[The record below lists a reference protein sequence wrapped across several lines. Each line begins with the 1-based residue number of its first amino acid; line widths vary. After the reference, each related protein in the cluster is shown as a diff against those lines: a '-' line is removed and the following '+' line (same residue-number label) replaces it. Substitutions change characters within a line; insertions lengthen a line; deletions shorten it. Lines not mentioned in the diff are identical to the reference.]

1 METNIHLFC
10 QAEENIDFL
19 DDGSNS
25 FATGLPSGTINHK
38 KYIKFSKTIEKKIS
52 PEVRSLS
59 PEYKKIF
66 ETSVFLCGEEKSSDF
81 SVGKKGGRKS
91 LQVQQHSKRTE
102 IIPPFLKLSKEKVTR
117 KENSLCKL
125 PNQYSLHKT
134 SSPLCTSS
142 SITRE
147 KEMLSNLYM
156 TLYDE
161 VTHGYLYSQELSAL
175 HKACKIF
182 SKIRSGKIYVNDLPV
197 ILGILRISIS
207 DLEMRQA
214 LKTIDIDVNGMLDF
228 SNFLKAVAD
237 VSYMVSQN
245 PAFWDALKIF
255 CRIKGGRVSTDEI
268 FGVLDSMGVPINP
281 EILEE
286 VIKHTYIDSNHMVD
300 IGDIIFILNELQ
312 EQYEDVPITEE
323 SPLDEITS
331 DRKLSSIAGCYL
343 KYKKKN
349 SLSSKLPE
357 PSISKKLNNKSNQ
370 YYSKIMENDDLESK
384 RSKNTW
390 QIRKFLDGV
399 SSSNVGVQEPYSKN
413 GINFKKHSEK
423 GEIHDSKSKPQ
434 SLKSST
440 SLSKSLDK
448 SDISSIPKLQKPT
461 VRKRSSLLKQVSSTE
476 KTAINTLEN
485 FCEAISKLQENY
497 ISAEGL
503 QSILPS
509 VGITLLDKE
518 FQKIVTDTSRNEN
531 GMVELDDFISTLANE
546 QSFPECNALPGVI
559 KAIDKIKDKNVDYE
573 DLNTCLQDFGIYLSK
588 PEFKKITELTEAGE
602 TKKVN
607 FKEFIDTMMSNTE
620 CFSEKLLLPDSIE
633 TLDNLR
639 KETMSVSDL
648 WNILSS
654 LNSNLK
660 KDEFLAALK
669 LVTVDEGDKVQFE
682 EFAQVV
688 RNMRDAARLEELQE
702 VVLAADLLEGD
713 MIAEENLEDFLR
725 NIGIKSPKEEVE
737 KILQSDFVSEDNM
750 VNIKDCMRALSDT
763 QKFSNYIALNETIN
777 TLDSMKE
784 NCQFDKDKNLDVLEN
799 TDRLS
804 FTDDIL
810 QEVMDDSFVEDFR
823 KEASN
828 LKLPKVN
835 EIKEVA
841 NILSH
846 VDNGKIGVPD
856 LEHALKCLNV
866 NLTEEDFNGALNCC
880 NVSDNMEVDLKD
892 FLIKMKESPHFQK
905 SKATQILL
913 AATQILQNDLIDV
926 SDLKTLLM
934 DKDLHT
940 ANAILTVMLRHVPEH
955 ESGKVTI
962 QEFMTKFSDIL
973 TIPKPAEDKF
983 YNNNIHKNDV
993 TTISGLQKNLNAM
1006 GIYLTDDK
1014 IQKTLDNTNP
1024 NDEVVHFKDF
1034 IRELANTDEFIECQ
1048 KIEDAWNI
1056 INSVCDGKVDIE
1068 DLLST
1073 LKSLEKPLDEEQ
1085 FKVLSNSATDGKADI
1100 KNLKTVLDNMGIKL
1114 TDKELEDLTQS
1125 LPVGADNKVALKALE
1140 DEVKA
1145 FTGKA
1150 DIKNLK
1156 TVLDNMGIKLTDK
1169 ELEDLTQSLPVGA
1182 DNKVALKALEDEVK
1196 AFTER
1201 KVILKDVID
1210 VFTNSPKPS
1219 TPFNNLFREIKTLDS
1234 IRNDTMPV
1242 NELSSKLLSAG
1253 IPVSNK
1259 TFQEILRQASVDEN
1273 NNVSLKKILENLNTS
1288 KPISVF
1294 EDIDT
1299 ALSTVSLMNCDRV
1312 QVSDLKNAFE
1322 DLNIS
1327 LKPEEHQMLVKT
1339 LDADEKGDTSL
1350 KSAILALKSNRRL
1363 QDFREVNKLA
1373 KALDKVTNEKLD
1385 ADDVNSVLKGLGI
1398 YFPEEELQEVLG
1410 SICVDKEGKVNLK
1423 DCLSQLMQTPYFTK
1437 ASKTE
1442 DSLKVLASI
1451 KKNVANPDDL
1461 DFMLKTVGV
1470 PLPQDVIQ
1478 RALKN
1483 VAPREDGTVNL
1494 QEFMSNLVNSGFSSL
1509 PETDN
1514 KVKKKKGIKD
1524 SAPIGGKIDV
1534 SNVDAILK
1542 NMDIKL
1548 TEEEQQYLLDH
1559 LSATA
1564 DEDMDMNTLTGVV
1577 KMLKEK
1583 IEICNL
1589 DNFLKDM
1596 GIEVTY
1602 EEYTEL
1608 VNHLPT
1614 SADGK
1619 VTQLQLMDTIK
1630 TLKGDK
1636 VNAKKPNNIQE
1647 KLGVELTNKESWN
1660 LQEHLPVDEGK
1671 VAIDNLDTILEKM
1684 EMNFSDKEFEELS
1697 HNWPAD
1703 GKVKRIKLVRAAIPV
1718 TGETVDIRD
1727 LDNVLGNMGIELT
1740 KEELGELTRNLPVD
1754 AKGETD
1760 LKSLMDTVQVITG
1773 GEVDF
1778 NDLENVLQNMG
1789 IELTSREHLELEKL
1803 LPIDANGKI
1812 YKNRLLN
1819 CVKGIKELQ
1828 VNVHD
1833 IDSILGNMAFKLTAE
1848 ELNDLTP
1855 NLPVNGKVDIKNL
1868 KTVLD
1873 NMGIKLT
1880 DKELEDLTQSLPVG
1894 ADNKVA
1900 LKALEDEV
1908 KAFTGKVDIKN
1919 LKTVLDNMGIKLT
1932 DKELEDLTQSL
1943 PVGADNKV
1951 ALKALEDEVKAFTGK
1966 VDIKNLKTVLDN
1978 MGIKLTDKELEDLT
1992 QSLPVGA
1999 DNKVAL
2005 KALEDEVKAFTGK
2018 VDIKNLKTVLDNMGI
2033 KLTDKELEDLT
2044 QSLPVG
2050 ADNKVALKA
2059 LEDEVKAFTGKVD
2072 IKNLKTVLDN
2082 MGIKLTDKELEDLTQ
2097 SLPVGADNKVALKA
2111 LEDEVKAFT
2120 GEEVDVND
2128 MKTILGNMGIELTD
2142 KELTELVNNLPVD
2155 DGKVYQKRLLD
2166 GIKFL
2171 RGGKID
2177 SSKVDMVL
2185 GNMGINLTEK
2195 ELEDL
2200 TQNLPVDVNGKVDL
2214 KKVMNEMKY
2223 FTGDKVDTNK
2233 LKSVLGNLGI
2243 ELMPDEHL
2251 NLLKTLPVNAD
2262 GKVYQKR
2269 LMKGI
2274 KSLEQGSVDV
2284 NKLDTLLENMG
2295 IKITEEEF
2303 MDLTERLPDDS
2314 EKKVKLNKLIKELS
2328 AVLGKQV
2335 DVCDLED
2342 ALKDMEIE
2350 VPYEDYL
2357 HLVKTLPLDAEGK
2370 VYQKRL
2376 LDGIKTVKRGKV
2388 DINDLDK
2395 FLENMGIELSEKEL
2409 EDFSKDL
2416 PVDVDQKVEL
2426 KNMMLRIK
2434 DFTGE
2439 KVDARDLKNVLGD
2452 MGIEVNDKDCV
2463 ELLKLL
2469 PVDGD
2474 KKVFRNR
2481 LLTGLKS
2488 FKGGKVDIGNLK
2500 TILGNMGIKLK
2511 NKELQSVIQNQP
2523 VDANGNVPLK
2533 KVMDDVKAIIGEKL
2547 NVENLKNIL
2556 EGLGIEFTPKEY
2568 LELVQNLQID
2578 DDGTIS
2584 ENRLLDGV
2592 KSFKGGRVDVSNLE
2606 NVLENVKIMLPDK
2619 ELKDLSQNLPV
2630 DASGMTDLH
2639 KLLKEVNKFTGGKI
2653 QAKDIQ
2659 KVLGDMGVELTNR
2672 ELWNLM
2678 KMLPITDDGKVY
2690 KNILLDNIKS
2700 FPGGKCNVSKIG
2712 TILENMGYELED
2724 EEIEYLQ
2731 NHLPTTD
2738 EKKVKLNKV
2747 MENVESFTGTKI
2759 NTNEV
2764 DDILKNIGIELTPKE
2779 RWKLLKTLPVTSDG
2793 KVCRNLLLDRLK
2805 TFQGG
2810 KVFENKLETILENMN
2825 YKLENEEMKDLRN
2838 HLKIDDNGKILL
2850 NSVIRA
2856 ANLFSGDKINASDI
2870 QLYLGNVGIEFTN
2883 KENQDL
2889 LDIVPLDDNKRV
2901 YKDRLMDGVKTY
2913 RGGKVNV
2920 NKIDDALENM
2930 RIPLEEEE
2938 IEKLCEDLPLDD
2950 ERRVKLDL
2958 LLNEVDEILGEEI
2971 DYQDLE
2977 NILKNIGLRLQL
2989 KENSVLMKSLPLD
3002 AAGKLY
3008 KHKLLDGIRSLK
3020 GVKLSV
3026 DKLEPFMEH
3035 MGFELEEEEYQ
3046 DLKNNLPIDDEG
3058 RVNVN
3063 VVMDEGYLFTG
3074 EKVDARNLENF
3085 LENMGINLTEDK
3097 GMQLLNNLPIDAKGK
3112 VYVNR
3117 LMKEL
3122 RGLEGT
3128 KVSSDKME
3136 IFMKS
3141 MGIDLKEKE
3150 IQALKDHLPVDDNG
3164 KTDLNTMM
3172 DEVKNVTGEKIHAGD
3187 VKNVLENMGIEITN
3201 KEHKKLLKT
3210 LPVSADKKVFK
3221 KELLDGVKSFRGG
3234 QVNVNDL
3241 TSVLQNTGFRLEEK
3255 EIKDLK
3261 SHLPVTE
3268 NEKVDLDV
3276 LMDAAKAFTGE
3287 KVEADNLKNVLR
3299 NMGIELTEKEHSMLL
3314 KTLPVCDGK
3323 VYKKKL
3329 LDSVKPFKGKKVSV
3343 SNLETL
3349 LNNMEIEVG
3358 KEEYEDL
3365 LNHLPVDENEMVD
3378 VNVVMD
3384 EAKAFTGE
3392 KVNVSNL
3399 GNELR
3404 KMGLVLTDE
3413 EHKKLLKTLPICT
3426 NGKVYKN
3433 RLLKGVKALN
3443 GPRVKIKKVETFLEN
3458 MGTKIKDEELEEL
3471 MTQLPTEGETAV
3483 DLNDLMD
3490 AVSYIK
3496 GEVIDVQNLDNFLV
3510 SEGIE
3515 LTEEEMKEL
3524 MPHLKFNGNG
3534 KINVK
3539 SIMEG
3544 LKKFKPKGMATL
3556 HKLKTANDIKDRV
3569 TGHMAV
3575 SEIKPK
3581 FKLNPLTKVPISH
3594 SKRDRDLPG
3603 SLQCQLQHKE
3613 KKLSAS
3619 QMAAFQDAY
3628 NFFNKDKTGCI
3639 DFHGLMC
3646 TVAKLGMNLTK
3657 HDVYNELKCADID
3670 RDGKVN
3676 FSDFIKVLTDKNLFL
3691 KAVVPEKETCL
3702 DLAGNPGILLF
3713 EILSKLLETSAL
3725 PKKSI
3730 LEIVS
3735 YFQRK
3740 FQHTGPGMLWSPY
3753 TMGYGKRTLKP
3764 DICTPPSSSMA
3775 AFANAARIAIMK
3787 EKDLF
3792 KFLEELKRCNSHSD
3806 SPYSKIPIFP
3816 LFPNVDGVVMGK
3828 PFKDMQKLEM
3838 LRRKEPL
3845 NFFEDYF
3852 FHKRDWKTQAANIK
3866 SMDPASGYSNNITID
3881 QILKKKQTCTVA
3893 DETAIKQHVK
3903 RATDTYNFGIALEH
3917 RKEMLNLWQKIR
3929 GDLIGIDSRNE
3940 SFYDTFSTYTWS
3952 WNVCQ
3957 ELLSPKDLRLYDAY
3971 VNRNSSHNSRS
3982 FSSSDTSECDTDS
3995 GRKRKRK
4002 GLKGFQ

>member
-1 METNIHLFC
+1 METNIHFFC

-142 SITRE
+142 AITRE

-268 FGVLDSMGVPINP
+268 FGVLDSMGIPINP

-573 DLNTCLQDFGIYLSK
+573 DLNTCLQNFGIYLSK

-620 CFSEKLLLPDSIE
+620 CFSEKLLLPDAIE

-750 VNIKDCMRALSDT
+750 VNIKDCMRALRDT

-784 NCQFDKDKNLDVLEN
+784 NCQFDKDKNPDVLEN

-810 QEVMDDSFVEDFR
+810 QEVMDDSSVEDFR

-866 NLTEEDFNGALNCC
+866 NLTEEDFDGALNCC

-955 ESGKVTI
+955 
-962 QEFMTKFSDIL
+962 
-973 TIPKPAEDKF
+973 EDKF

-1145 FTGKA
+1145 FT
-1150 DIKNLK
+1150 
-1156 TVLDNMGIKLTDK
+1156 
-1169 ELEDLTQSLPVGA
+1169 
-1182 DNKVALKALEDEVK
+1182 
-1196 AFTER
+1196 ER

-1219 TPFNNLFREIKTLDS
+1219 TPFNNLFKEIKTLDS

-1288 KPISVF
+1288 KPTSVF

-1322 DLNIS
+1322 DLNIA

-1410 SICVDKEGKVNLK
+1410 SVCVDKEGKVNLK
-1423 DCLSQLMQTPYFTK
+1423 DCLSQLMQTPYFTE

-1619 VTQLQLMDTIK
+1619 VTQLQLMDAIK

-1671 VAIDNLDTILEKM
+1671 VATDNLDTILEKM

-1703 GKVKRIKLVRAAIPV
+1703 GKVKRIKLVHAAIPV

-1908 KAFTGKVDIKN
+1908 KAFTG
-1919 LKTVLDNMGIKLT
+1919 
-1932 DKELEDLTQSL
+1932 
-1943 PVGADNKV
+1943 
-1951 ALKALEDEVKAFTGK
+1951 
-1966 VDIKNLKTVLDN
+1966 
-1978 MGIKLTDKELEDLT
+1978 
-1992 QSLPVGA
+1992 
-1999 DNKVAL
+1999 
-2005 KALEDEVKAFTGK
+2005 
-2018 VDIKNLKTVLDNMGI
+2018 
-2033 KLTDKELEDLT
+2033 
-2044 QSLPVG
+2044 
-2050 ADNKVALKA
+2050 
-2059 LEDEVKAFTGKVD
+2059 
-2072 IKNLKTVLDN
+2072 
-2082 MGIKLTDKELEDLTQ
+2082 
-2097 SLPVGADNKVALKA
+2097 
-2111 LEDEVKAFT
+2111 
-2120 GEEVDVND
+2120 EEVDVND

-2177 SSKVDMVL
+2177 ASKVDMVL

-2357 HLVKTLPLDAEGK
+2357 HLVKTLPLDGKNLKSEGK

-2416 PVDVDQKVEL
+2416 PVDVDEKVDL

-2592 KSFKGGRVDVSNLE
+2592 KSFKGGRVEVSNLE

-2659 KVLGDMGVELTNR
+2659 KVLGDMGIELTNR

-2850 NSVIRA
+2850 NSVISA

-2938 IEKLCEDLPLDD
+2938 IEKLCEDLPVDD

-3112 VYVNR
+3112 IYVNR

-3329 LDSVKPFKGKKVSV
+3329 LDSVKPLKGKKVSV

-3544 LKKFKPKGMATL
+3544 LKKFKPEGMATL

-3917 RKEMLNLWQKIR
+3917 RKEMLKLWQKIR